1 MTTQWPRGDTTVNS
15 TSRSLAGT
23 KPREAYM
30 RVKLPLADP
39 SFPQLQVAG
48 DPESMRVLFQK
59 HLRPLNNKAYQVQD
73 CQLSRIRY
81 RRGERCVLQ
90 YTLRLAEADTGSERI
105 QWVTGVMYAD
115 DKTRRKWEK
124 LRVSYPKDVSEIIS
138 NFEPFSFI
146 PELGMLV
153 QVFPYDR
160 RLPTLPL
167 LIAEPLP
174 ELKLPLLARFG
185 PGNWRTDVWNVEP
198 VRYRAGLGAAL
209 RLTVQGQDDA
219 TGRRIERRFYAKVY
233 RDEGQGQQTH
243 QVLRELWKQARANG
257 EGFTVARP
265 LAYLSG
271 LRTLLQEEAPGTPLE
286 EILLRES
293 DPTAALRRVAQALAA
308 FNQGDA
314 PATTQRHL
322 FADQVAVLERA
333 RRLLGWACPH
343 LRVEVESV
351 IEGVLAGL
359 QEVPLGPTHRDLKP
373 DHIFVDGERTIFI
386 DLDSLAKADPVLDPA
401 HLLARLAAMPALFS
415 VPRERTRTVAREFA
429 EEYFAHV
436 PGGWQDRLPFH
447 YAGALLKISF
457 GLFGRQVPDWPE
469 RIETLLEE
477 GRASLADRVW

>member
-1 MTTQWPRGDTTVNS
+1 
-15 TSRSLAGT
+15 
-23 KPREAYM
+23 M

-59 HLRPLNNKAYQVQD
+59 HLRPLNKKAYQIRD
-73 CQLSRIRY
+73 CRLSRIRY

-90 YTLRLAEADTGSERI
+90 YTLRLAEADTGCEQI

-124 LRVSYPKDVSEIIS
+124 LRVSHPKETSGIIS
-138 NFEPFSFI
+138 TFEPFSFV
-146 PELGMLV
+146 PDLGMLV

-167 LIAEPLP
+167 LIAEPLR
-174 ELKLPLLARFG
+174 ELESPLLARFG
-185 PGNWRTDVWNVEP
+185 SGNWRTVVWNVEP

-219 TGRRIERRFYAKVY
+219 TGRRMERRFYAKVY

-243 QVLRELWKQARANG
+243 QVLRALQKHARTNG

-271 LRTLLQEEAPGTPLE
+271 LRTLLQEEAPGTPLD
-286 EILLRES
+286 EILLG
-293 DPTAALRRVAQALAA
+293 DGDTTGAVRRVARALAA

-314 PATTQRHL
+314 PATTQQYL
-322 FADQVAVLERA
+322 LADQVADLERA

-343 LRVEVESV
+343 LRLEVES
-351 IEGVLAGL
+351 IMEGVLAGL
-359 QEVPLGPTHRDLKP
+359 EEVPLRPTHRDLKA
-373 DHIFVDGERTIFI
+373 DHIFLDGERTIFI
-386 DLDSLAKADPVLDPA
+386 DLDSFAKADPVLDPA
-401 HLLARLAAMPALFS
+401 HLLARFAAMPALFPIS
-415 VPRERTRTVAREFA
+415 RDRARAAAREFA
-429 EEYFAHV
+429 QEYFAHV
-436 PGGWQDRLPFH
+436 PGAWQERLPFH
-447 YAGALLKISF
+447 YAGTLLEVAHGF
-457 GLFGRQVPDWPE
+457 FRRQAPDWPD
-469 RIETLLEE
+469 RIAGLVEE
-477 GRASLADRVW
+477 ARDSLAGKVW

>member
-1 MTTQWPRGDTTVNS
+1 MS
-15 TSRSLAGT
+15 
-23 KPREAYM
+23 
-30 RVKLPLADP
+30 VKLPLADP

-48 DPESMRVLFQK
+48 DPESMRGVFQR
-59 HLRPLNNKAYQVQD
+59 HLRPLNNKAYQVRD
-73 CQLSRIRY
+73 CRLSRIRY

-124 LRVSYPKDVSEIIS
+124 LRLSYPKDVSEIIS
-138 NFEPFSFI
+138 TFEPFSFI

-174 ELKLPLLARFG
+174 ELELPLLARFG
-185 PGNWRTDVWNVEP
+185 PGNWRTDVWNVDP

-209 RLTVQGQDDA
+209 RLTVQGQDVA

-271 LRTLLQEEAPGTPLE
+271 LRTLLQEEAPGTSLE
-286 EILLRES
+286 EILLGES
-293 DPTAALRRVAQALAA
+293 DPIGVVRRVAQALAA

-314 PATTQRHL
+314 PATQRQYL
-322 FADQVAVLERA
+322 LADQVADLERA

-343 LRVEVESV
+343 LRLEVESI

-359 QEVPLGPTHRDLKP
+359 EEVPLRPTHRDLKP

-401 HLLARLAAMPALFS
+401 YLLARLAAMPALF
-415 VPRERTRTVAREFA
+415 PIPPERTRTAAREFA

-436 PGGWQDRLPFH
+436 PSTWQERLPFH

-457 GLFGRQVPDWPE
+457 GLFGRQVPDWPD
-469 RIETLLEE
+469 RIATLLEE
-477 GRASLADRVW
+477 ARASLAGRVW